1 MQIITISH
9 NEEGR
14 RLDRYLVK
22 VLPGAGLSFI
32 CKMLRK
38 KNITV
43 NGAKAHPDQKLNE
56 GDQIRMFLSD
66 ETYEKMLDPDRRM
79 ISDREADITGTD
91 KNHHESLTD
100 QVNKEKERL
109 KTCGN
114 ADKRNYPAAYM
125 RAYSMIG
132 DIDIIY
138 EDRDFVF
145 VDKPAGVLSQKSSD
159 KDVSMNEW
167 LVGRCLDLGELAEED
182 LSSFKPAFANRLDR
196 NTSGLLLGGK
206 SVKALQTLSSLLKER
221 NMRKYYLCLA
231 TGKPDERLPVTGEGF
246 TDIRGFLVKDR
257 VSNTVS
263 VYDDKRKDPDA
274 DEILTGFRVVRQY
287 EDPERMLLEVDLHTG
302 KSHQIRAQLSA
313 LGHPIIGDTKY
324 GAGQKTAQRTDHGRS
339 SGDLKGAKDRG
350 RQGQLLHAYR
360 VVFPE
365 LPQWPGISGREFV
378 TKDPEFVKGYI

>member
-43 NGAKAHPDQKLNE
+43 NGAKANPDQKLNE
-56 GDQIRMFLSD
+56 GDRIMMYFSD
-66 ETYEKMLDPDRRM
+66 ETYEKMLDPNRRTA
-79 ISDREADITGTD
+79 SDHVADI
-91 KNHHESLTD
+91 
-100 QVNKEKERL
+100 
-109 KTCGN
+109 
-114 ADKRNYPAAYM
+114 ADPGRSCDEYI
-125 RAYSMIG
+125 RAYKTIG

-145 VDKPAGVLSQKSSD
+145 VDKPSGVLSQKSSD

-167 LVGRCLDLGELAEED
+167 LVGRCLDRGELTEED
-182 LSSFKPAFANRLDR
+182 LASFKPAFANRLDR
-196 NTSGLLLGGK
+196 NTSGLMLGGK

-221 NMRKYYLCLA
+221 DMQKYYLCFA
-231 TGKPDERLPVTGEGF
+231 MGKPDESLPVTTEAF

-257 VSNTVS
+257 TSNTVS
-263 VYDDKRKDPDA
+263 VYNDRGKA
-274 DEILTGFRVVRQY
+274 QNAEEIMTGFRVVRQY
-287 EDPERMLLEVDLHTG
+287 EDPDRMLLEVDLHTG

-324 GAGQKTAQRTDHGRS
+324 GTNDKALNGSDRKKT
-339 SGDLKGAKDRG
+339 GDRVTKEEQPR
-350 RQGQLLHAYR
+350 RGQLLHAYR
-360 VVFPE
+360 VVFPK
-365 LPQWPGISGREFV
+365 LPQWPAISGQEFI
-378 TKDPEFVKGYI
+378 TKSPGFVNEYE